1 MTQETERE
9 AFTYSPQDGEN
20 GHCFAAQVWDAN
32 GKNVA
37 IVDGANAE
45 EATQR
50 ARIIADAL
58 NNAARARVVKGDDM
72 YTNSPVSIPIAE
84 TCIQSDQAK
93 PVEVGG
99 LFDVMNKVIYN
110 LREGEC
116 WRKECA
122 QAILARYNVSEKGE

>member
-1 MTQETERE
+1 MRFE
-9 AFTYSPQDGEN
+9 AALKTTGYYPSPHEADCMYSGWLLHELQ
-20 GHCFAAQVWDAN
+20 
-32 GKNVA
+32 
-37 IVDGANAE
+37 
-45 EATQR
+45 
-50 ARIIADAL
+50 
-58 NNAARARVVKGDDM
+58 ARARVGKVDDM

-84 TCIQSDQAK
+84 TCIQSEQAK
-93 PVEVGG
+93 PIEVGE